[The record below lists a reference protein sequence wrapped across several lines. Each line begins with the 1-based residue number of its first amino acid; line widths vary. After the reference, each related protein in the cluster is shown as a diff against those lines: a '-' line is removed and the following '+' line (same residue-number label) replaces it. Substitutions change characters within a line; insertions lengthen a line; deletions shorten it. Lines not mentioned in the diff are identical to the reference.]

1 MITSSNS
8 PVKGLAEARTMSLGA
23 RGPTLLST
31 GIARL
36 DSAGTWAP
44 FSSTVET
51 MPSVGTNSASSA
63 GPDEQPVG
71 RHWMRWLPGL
81 STVRSYRSE
90 WLRRD
95 LVAGLVKTTMPML
108 VSVGIA
114 YTEASG
120 LH

>member
-1 MITSSNS
+1 M
-8 PVKGLAEARTMSLGA
+8 
-23 RGPTLLST
+23 
-31 GIARL
+31 
-36 DSAGTWAP
+36 
-44 FSSTVET
+44 
-51 MPSVGTNSASSA
+51 
-63 GPDEQPVG
+63 
-71 RHWMRWLPGL
+71 
-81 STVRSYRSE
+81 RSYRSE